1 MQTQRRRQIRSEGL
15 IDFLGHLHAGI
26 SAGDTRRLEYGAAIA
41 PCGHRLAVAE
51 RFSEQHDEFDVG
63 GRRGAAG
70 RSTVTVRRPAFRTRP
85 TGAITNAVTP
95 SAAVAFTSLE
105 TPAKSDPTSAMIPI
119 LPPSIGPGSANICT
133 SEGELVTVLGG
144 FAFRGRQTETGGN
157 LLAQV
162 GVDVGLYLE
171 FRFLDRLLVDLA
183 QLEAESFDDVGLF
196 VRA

>member
-1 MQTQRRRQIRSEGL
+1 M
-15 IDFLGHLHAGI
+15 
-26 SAGDTRRLEYGAAIA
+26 
-41 PCGHRLAVAE
+41 
-51 RFSEQHDEFDVG
+51 
-63 GRRGAAG
+63 
-70 RSTVTVRRPAFRTRP
+70 
-85 TGAITNAVTP
+85 
-95 SAAVAFTSLE
+95 
-105 TPAKSDPTSAMIPI
+105 
-119 LPPSIGPGSANICT
+119 
-133 SEGELVTVLGG
+133 TVLGG